1 MEEVYVVRHRH
12 LVEGVPIRQIAREMG
27 IDRNTVRRYVR
38 GAPAGV
44 GKPRGVPG
52 APVRAGVQ
60 PRALELLEDSKRWT
74 AGKQQLTAARL
85 YTMLSSEGHDV
96 GYTVVKEIVR
106 EWKRQRKEVFVP
118 LVYKPGDL
126 GEVDFFEV
134 LVDIAGERRKAH
146 MFVLRL
152 MHSGRDFAWLYP
164 RQDQTCFLDG
174 HVRAFAHFG
183 VVPHRLVYDN
193 LKAAVRKILVGSE
206 RELAPRFLALAT
218 HYLFEACFA
227 RPRQGHD
234 KGGVESRGKAIRW
247 QELVPIPS
255 GPDLATISAALVA
268 RLDTRVT
275 EQFVDEQA
283 AMLPLP
289 SMPVRSARCLPGV
302 SVSSRSL
309 IKVEG
314 ASYSVWSTWA
324 RRDVTVYAG
333 VDEIAIA
340 VTGDDRV
347 VVHPRQPFGGRSV
360 DYRHYIRE
368 LAHKPQALRQVA
380 DELIAALDEPFAGAW
395 RLLVDQH
402 GPKQAARVFAQVLRA
417 IEDRGEREVAS
428 ELAAALDSG
437 EPIQLAV
444 RKRGAASPEVPAD
457 QLPTTLAGVE
467 VYAGAAADY
476 DALLAGGVQ

>member
-12 LVEGVPIRQIAREMG
+12 LVEGVPIRRLAREMG
-27 IDRNTVRRYVR
+27 VSRNTIKRYLS

-52 APVRAGVQ
+52 APVHDTVQ
-60 PRALELLEDSKRWT
+60 PRALEILEDSKRWT
-74 AGKQQLTAARL
+74 AGKQRLTAARL
-85 YTMLSSEGHDV
+85 HELLRSEGHAV
-96 GYTVVKEIVR
+96 GYTVVKDIVR

-134 LVDIAGERRKAH
+134 LVDVAGERRKAH
-146 MFVLRL
+146 MFVMRL

-174 HVRAFAHFG
+174 HVRAFAHVG
-183 VVPHRLVYDN
+183 AVPHRLVYDN

-206 RELAPRFLALAT
+206 RDLAPRFLALAN
-218 HYLFEACFA
+218 HYLFEPCFA
-227 RPRQGHD
+227 RPREGHD

-255 GPDLATISAALVA
+255 GPDLATISAALFA
-268 RLDTRVT
+268 RLDARAT
-275 EQFVDEQA
+275 ERFAEEQT
-283 AMLPLP
+283 AMLPTP
-289 SMPVRSARCLPGV
+289 SAPLRSARCLPGV

-309 IKVEG
+309 VKAEG
-314 ASYSVWSTWA
+314 AAYSVWSTWA

-333 VDEIAIA
+333 VDEITIVVA
-340 VTGDDRV
+340 GDDRV

-402 GPKQAARVFAQVLRA
+402 GPKQAARLFAQVLRA
-417 IEDRGEREVAS
+417 IEDRGEHEVAREVA
-428 ELAAALDSG
+428 AALASG
-437 EPIQLAV
+437 EPIPLAV
-444 RKRGAASPEVPAD
+444 RKRTSASPEVAPE
-457 QLPTTLAGVE
+457 QLPPSLVGVE
-467 VYAGAAADY
+467 VLAGAAADY
-476 DALLAGGVQ
+476 DALLGGVQ